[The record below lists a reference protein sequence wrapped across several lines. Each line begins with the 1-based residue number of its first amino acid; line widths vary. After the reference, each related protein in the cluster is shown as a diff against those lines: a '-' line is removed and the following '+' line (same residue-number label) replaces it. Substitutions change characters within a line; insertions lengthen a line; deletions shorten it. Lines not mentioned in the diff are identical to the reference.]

1 MSWERQNILQYGEP
15 QGRIIEGKCVWHLH
29 IIYIFKKRT
38 YIPKTDFEKLWGLG
52 FVNIKSLKKIDNL
65 GMYLSAY
72 LSNMQLEGGEN
83 NNSKNK
89 RIIKGSRLR
98 TISKTDSV
106 FIDFQK
112 ELRNQRYIKQQNVK
126 QWKD

>member
-29 IIYIFKKRT
+29 IIFIFKKRT
-38 YIPKTDFEKLWGLG
+38 YIPKSDFEKLWGLG

-126 QWKD
+126 QWND

>member
-1 MSWERQNILQYGEP
+1 
-15 QGRIIEGKCVWHLH
+15 
-29 IIYIFKKRT
+29 
-38 YIPKTDFEKLWGLG
+38 
-52 FVNIKSLKKIDNL
+52 
-65 GMYLSAY
+65 
-72 LSNMQLEGGEN
+72 MQLEGGEK

-126 QWKD
+126 QWND

>member
-52 FVNIKSLKKIDNL
+52 FVNIKSLKRIDNL

>member
-1 MSWERQNILQYGEP
+1 MQYGEP

-29 IIYIFKKRT
+29 IIYILKKRT
-38 YIPKTDFEKLWGLG
+38 FIPKSDFERLWGLG

-72 LSNMQLEGGEN
+72 LSNMQLEHNEN
-83 NNSKNK
+83 NNSNNK

-98 TISKTDSV
+98 TIS
-106 FIDFQK
+106 
-112 ELRNQRYIKQQNVK
+112 
-126 QWKD
+126 

>member
-1 MSWERQNILQYGEP
+1 MQYGEP

-38 YIPKTDFEKLWGLG
+38 YVPKSDFEKLWGLG

-72 LSNMQLEGGEN
+72 LSNMQLEGGEK

-126 QWKD
+126 QWND